1 MDRYDRL
8 QPAAIIASIKSMQRR
23 WKDAVHVSADKNIED
38 YFAIETDDGSIAEH
52 IGAAITQLRTLR
64 PALRTT
70 AYNNPEPLD
79 SEVAAAAANLGSGPW
94 PSSTRAGLDELFSEL
109 DAIAGELETIN
120 TQDWNKTTNAGSTSL
135 TLLQIAQGTSRVAAN
150 RLAIVE
156 RLVRQ
161 LADD

>member
-1 MDRYDRL
+1 M
-8 QPAAIIASIKSMQRR
+8 
-23 WKDAVHVSADKNIED
+23 HVSADKNIED
-38 YFAIETDDGSIAEH
+38 YFAIGTDDGSIAEH

-109 DAIAGELETIN
+109 DAIAGELEAIN

>member
-8 QPAAIIASIKSMQRR
+8 QPSALVASIASMQRR
-23 WKDAVHVSADKNIED
+23 WKDAVHVPVDKNIED
-38 YFAIETDDGSIAEH
+38 YFAIETESGSIAEH
-52 IGAAITQLRTLR
+52 IGAAIAQLRILR

-79 SEVAAAAANLGSGPW
+79 PEVAAAAADLGSGPW

-109 DAIAGELETIN
+109 DAIKEELQAIN
-120 TQDWNKTTNAGSTSL
+120 IRDWNKTANAGSTSL

-156 RLVRQ
+156 RLVQQ
-161 LADD
+161 LAD